1 MTFPEMNRLLE
12 RGSARMSQSIE
23 RGGFLPHTRITVTLL
38 TRTARSAGPSTR
50 LVLTFLAGLMSLLV
64 VVGLPVD
71 ASFAASP
78 LHETAF
84 EQRPTQEP
92 ATGQRL
98 DRAAHDFEESE
109 THWRLG
115 PAPAG
120 PVPDAVGAIGCPYS
134 DAAPDGTGH
143 ALPERP
149 PRA

>member
-1 MTFPEMNRLLE
+1 
-12 RGSARMSQSIE
+12 MSQSIE
-23 RGGFLPHTRITVTLL
+23 RNGFLPHTRITVTLL
-38 TRTARSAGPSTR
+38 TRTVRSGPATAGPSTR

-92 ATGQRL
+92 ATGQRVE
-98 DRAAHDFEESE
+98 RVAHDLEESE

-115 PAPAG
+115 PAPVG
-120 PVPDAVGAIGCPYS
+120 PVPEVAGASGRPCS
-134 DAAPDGTGH
+134 DATPAGTDH
-143 ALPERP
+143 PLIERP